1 LITCAFRFIIFLTS
15 CQDKR
20 VKILYGKIVADG
32 DALKREQKCRVE
44 EALQNISWTN
54 IGVCFFGQNNILNIA
69 IVAESNVTEVIS
81 FLEGVDEKQ
90 TRLFEH
96 GISEESKL

>member
-1 LITCAFRFIIFLTS
+1 M
-15 CQDKR
+15 
-20 VKILYGKIVADG
+20 
-32 DALKREQKCRVE
+32 
-44 EALQNISWTN
+44 
-54 IGVCFFGQNNILNIA
+54 FFGQNNILNIA